1 MSSSSKSKK
10 LIIAVDGPA
19 GAGKSTIA
27 RLVAKR
33 MNFLYIDTGAM
44 YRALTLKALRKAVDI
59 SNAAQ
64 LTRLAKNTRIDLENN
79 PDGSIKV
86 WLDNEDVSIDIRKPE
101 ITKFVSDVA
110 KVEGVRKEMLY
121 LQRRPGLRASC
132 VLDGRDIGTVVF
144 PNADKKFFLDAEF
157 KERVSRRH
165 KELRE
170 SRQAVTAEDVEKDL
184 KNRDT
189 IDSSRKCA
197 PLKKAPDALYVDT
210 TKMTI
215 EEVVNTLLRYIKP
228 LKAEASACLPAR
240 QAAASDSRSHR
251 QSHK

>member
-1 MSSSSKSKK
+1 MPSSRQSHKPKK

-44 YRALTLKALRKAVDI
+44 YRALTLKALRKTVDI
-59 SNAAQ
+59 SNAVQ

-79 PDGSIKV
+79 PDGSIRV
-86 WLDNEDVSIDIRKPE
+86 LLDNEDVSIDIRKPE
-101 ITKFVSDVA
+101 ITRFVSDVA
-110 KVEGVRKEMLY
+110 KVEGVRKEMLH
-121 LQRRPGLRASC
+121 LQRRFGLRSSS

-170 SRQAVTAEDVEKDL
+170 SRQAVTAKEVENDL

-197 PLKKAPDALYVDT
+197 PLKRAPDALYVDT

-215 EEVVNTLLRYIKP
+215 EEVVEKI
-228 LKAEASACLPAR
+228 LKEIYR
-240 QAAASDSRSHR
+240 
-251 QSHK
+251 